1 MIQLG
6 NRTLPDARETLARY
20 DEFVAARRAQGLD
33 LYSVADHDLGWRLLP
48 LARHPRWPYATNR
61 FGNRNSWPE
70 AFEETEPERHV
81 AILGNSHVHG
91 NEAPDEETWV
101 FQTQVKLGP
110 GWRLHNLGVSAY
122 ATDQAILR
130 LLDFLPGQRVD
141 VAVLAITTT
150 EMYRNLNQCRAF
162 MMDDRD
168 IPLFKPRFQV
178 ENGALRLVET
188 PAKGERALATELDD
202 PEVLALLRRHD
213 AFYPFLATQLC
224 DIGRRFR
231 IPFTTI
237 YERLYTPAL
246 ELTVDLCRFFV
257 ASCRERGV
265 VPAIMFLP
273 VFWGSFPAGPEY
285 ARLEHEFSDEVPLL
299 DARTV
304 FTPERLSLPRDV
316 LHHRANHFTALSA
329 GWVSDHIASRLED
342 LTRRGSARGPVHA
355 NDRL

>member
-6 NRTLPDARETLARY
+6 NRTLSDARDTLARY
-20 DEFVAARRAQGLD
+20 DEFVAGRQAQGLD
-33 LYSVADHDLGWRLLP
+33 LYSVTDRALGWRLLP
-48 LARHPRWPYATNR
+48 MADHPRWPYTTNQL
-61 FGNRNSWPE
+61 GNRRSWPDE
-70 AFEETEPERHV
+70 FEETEPERHV

-91 NEAPDEETWV
+91 NEVPDEETWV

-110 GWRLHNLGVSAY
+110 SWRIHNLGVSAY

-130 LLDFLPGQRVD
+130 LLDFLPCQRVD

-150 EMYRNLNQCRAF
+150 EIYRNLNQCRAF

-168 IPLFKPRFQV
+168 IPLFKPRFQF
-178 ENGALRLVET
+178 EDETLQLVET
-188 PAKGERALATELDD
+188 PTKGGRPLASELND

-213 AFYPFLATQLC
+213 AFYPFIATQLC

-231 IPFTTI
+231 IPFSTI
-237 YERLYTPAL
+237 YENLFRSAL
-246 ELTVDLCRFFV
+246 ELTINLCRFFV
-257 ASCRERGV
+257 ANCRERGI

-285 ARLEHEFSDEVPLL
+285 DRLEREFSDELPLL

-329 GWVSDHIASRLED
+329 GWVSDYFASRLGD
-342 LTRRGSARGPVHA
+342 LTGPGA
-355 NDRL
+355 NHGPAQANVRL

>member
-1 MIQLG
+1 VIQLG
-6 NRTLPDARETLARY
+6 NRTLSDARDTLARY
-20 DEFVAARRAQGLD
+20 DDFVAERRAQGLD
-33 LYSVADHDLGWRLLP
+33 LYSVADHALGWRLLP
-48 LARHPRWPYATNR
+48 QARHPRWPYETNQ
-61 FGNRNSWPE
+61 FGNRRSWPK
-70 AFEETEPERHV
+70 AFEETEPDRHV

-101 FQTQVKLGP
+101 FQTQERLGP

-130 LLDFLPGQRVD
+130 LLDFLPHQRVD

-178 ENGALRLVET
+178 EDETLRLVET
-188 PAKGERALATELDD
+188 PTKGGRPLASELSD
-202 PEVLALLRRHD
+202 PEVLALLRRND

-231 IPFTTI
+231 IPFSTV
-237 YERLYTPAL
+237 YERLYGPAL
-246 ELTVDLCRFFV
+246 ELTVELCRFFV
-257 ASCRERGV
+257 ASCRERGI

-273 VFWGSFPAGPEY
+273 VFWGSFPAGMEY
-285 ARLEHEFSDEVPLL
+285 DNLEREFSDEVPLL
-299 DARTV
+299 DARAV

-329 GWVSDHIASRLED
+329 GWVSDHVASRLED
-342 LTRRGSARGPVHA
+342 LANSGSRRRQAQA